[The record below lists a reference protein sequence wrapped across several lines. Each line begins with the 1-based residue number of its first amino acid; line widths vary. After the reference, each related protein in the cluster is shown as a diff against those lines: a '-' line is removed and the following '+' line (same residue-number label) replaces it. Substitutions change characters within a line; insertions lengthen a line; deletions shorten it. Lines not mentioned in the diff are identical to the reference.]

1 MNNYYDEIDEI
12 DEKYEYDDKEWE
24 RIYGRF
30 KNDFNR
36 AKKYNKP
43 FNELMIDI
51 INDMKLDAKEFAS
64 RTTLNEMY
72 FTRVQSPGYQP
83 KMHNLITICMGLN
96 FDMPMTLT
104 LLEPL
109 GRSFIKTNKVHYA
122 YCRLITDY
130 RGASI
135 EKCNE
140 ILKRFG
146 IDENDWLGSGNK
158 RYKRYEK

>member
-1 MNNYYDEIDEI
+1 MQ
-12 DEKYEYDDKEWE
+12 
-24 RIYGRF
+24 
-30 KNDFNR
+30 
-36 AKKYNKP
+36 A
-43 FNELMIDI
+43 
-51 INDMKLDAKEFAS
+51 
-64 RTTLNEMY
+64 
-72 FTRVQSPGYQP
+72 PGYQP
-83 KMHNLITICMGLN
+83 KMYNLITICMGLG

-109 GRSFIKTNKVHYA
+109 GRSFIRTNKVHYA

-146 IDENDWLGSGNK
+146 ISENNFLGGRQRKIIS
-158 RYKRYEK
+158 

>member
-1 MNNYYDEIDEI
+1 MYDIDDIDDI
-12 DEKYEYDDKEWE
+12 DEKYEYDNKEWE

-30 KNDFNR
+30 KDDFNR
-36 AKKYNKP
+36 TKRHNKP

-51 INDMKLDAKEFAS
+51 IDDMGLDAKEFAY
-64 RTTLNEMY
+64 RTTLNEMA
-72 FTRVQSPGYQP
+72 FSRIQRPNYQP
-83 KMHNLITICMGLN
+83 KMYTLITICMGLG
-96 FDMPMTLT
+96 FDMLMTLT

-140 ILKRFG
+140 ILRRFG
-146 IDENDWLGSGNK
+146 IDENNLLGFDNK
-158 RYKRYEK
+158 RYKRYNK

>member
-1 MNNYYDEIDEI
+1 MYDIDDI
-12 DEKYEYDDKEWE
+12 DEKYEYDDEEWK

-30 KNDFNR
+30 KEDFNKTKR
-36 AKKYNKP
+36 LNKP

-51 INDMKLDAKEFAS
+51 INDMKLTPKEFAE
-64 RTTLNEMY
+64 RTTLNEVY
-72 FTRVQSPGYQP
+72 FSRMQAPGYQP
-83 KMHNLITICMGLN
+83 KMYNLITICMGLG

-109 GRSFIKTNKVHYA
+109 GRSFIRTNKVHYA

-146 IDENDWLGSGNK
+146 ISENNFLGGRQRK
-158 RYKRYEK
+158 